1 MLSMECLP
9 IKLKRKIMKR
19 KAKDRKTR
27 NPIAALL
34 SLKLFKPKTVKS
46 KKKYDRAKE
55 KRKEIDDQ
63 S

>member
-1 MLSMECLP
+1 
-9 IKLKRKIMKR
+9 MKR
-19 KAKDRKTR
+19 KAKDRKIR

-46 KKKYDRAKE
+46 KKKYDRARE